1 MVFCIAMIHAGIG
14 GALFAFLLWSLPGA
28 IGMYALSLGVQKMP
42 DRLPSIV
49 YALLSGMNASTV
61 GIIALA
67 AVQLAEKA
75 IKDRITRILVIF
87 GACAGLCYNALWYFP
102 VLIVI
107 GGATTVIWDVWLHQK
122 IGKMRAAYAAK
133 RRRARNEGGD
143 AEDTTTT
150 QDVPRAQ
157 ELQITRPEA
166 VKRKAHASSST
177 DRIMPVEED
186 AGPSRSNERRSTEA
200 AVEVAPVTDTKI
212 HNISIKLGMSLIV
225 GFLLS
230 FVVVM
235 VVRGTVDARGLAFD
249 LFSNMYLAGTII
261 FGGGPVVI
269 PLLRSYVVDPGW
281 VSPRDF
287 LLGLA
292 IIQAF
297 PGPNFN
303 FSVYLGAL
311 TLASTSTP
319 TIFGALLAFVGIF
332 APGII
337 LAVGVQ
343 SIWQLMRTKN
353 WVLSLLRGI
362 NAAAVGLVFTAVYRL
377 WEIGYLTPESSSGKS
392 LANEPWWVV
401 VAAVTYAE
409 TAWFNVPPAIA
420 ILLGAVLGLAW
431 YGAPDDHNPHPIDPS
446 NALSPEGADPYI
458 ANEQDGGDIE
468 RQTSNGDSSK
478 HQGLPEVQKRM
489 KYIFP
494 AIAIGVFLSSADQ
507 TLVISTYGTI
517 GTELHA
523 LSSTSWIATG
533 YFLTLSAFQPVY
545 GKLTDIFGRK
555 ECLLFAYLIFGIGS
569 TWCGLARSMNE
580 LIAARAFAGIGGGG
594 MSVCTSVLLSD
605 IVSLRDRGTW
615 QGYINVIYAFGAGA
629 GAPLGGLLADSIGWR
644 WAFIA
649 QGPMCLLAFLAVA
662 FVLQLPKQDHSH
674 WKEKVGKIDFLG
686 ATVLVVA
693 VFGLLL
699 GLDRG
704 SNVSWSNPIA
714 IAGLCTSPLFVVFV
728 LVEKYV
734 ARNPFAPGRIILNR
748 SLFACYLC
756 NFFSFSGWLAGLFF
770 IPLYWQVTRDYSAA
784 HAGLLLVPSII
795 CGVIGSL
802 FAGFYMK
809 RTAKYYWITVI
820 AYTDLVIGLAI
831 VLLFSGLATNN
842 LPLMVLGTCICS
854 FSNGTGVTTTLTGLI
869 ANASYKD
876 QAVAT
881 ACSYLFRSLGSV
893 FGVSMCAT
901 AFNQTLRKSL
911 RLALDGDKDA
921 AEIAERVRAG
931 LAYYR
936 SLEPHLQDIVRECY
950 SEATQAALGV
960 SLGLVAGSALF
971 AWFIREK
978 KLGN

>member
-28 IGMYALSLGVQKMP
+28 IGMYALSLGVQRMP
-42 DRLPSIV
+42 DKLPSIA

-61 GIIALA
+61 GIIALT

-87 GACAGLCYNALWYFP
+87 GACAGLCYDALWYFP

-107 GGATTVIWDVWLHQK
+107 GDAATVIWDTWLHRK

-133 RRRARNEGGD
+133 RRRTRNEAGD
-143 AEDTTTT
+143 AEATTT
-150 QDVPRAQ
+150 AQ
-157 ELQITRPEA
+157 NIPPAHKLQVRRPDA
-166 VKRKAHASSST
+166 VKRKGHTGSST
-177 DRIMPVEED
+177 DRIIPVEAK
-186 AGPSRSNERRSTEA
+186 AGPSQSEERRSTEA
-200 AVEVAPVTDTKI
+200 AEATTVTDTKT
-212 HNISIKLGMSLIV
+212 HNISVKLGMSLIV

-230 FVVVM
+230 FIVVM
-235 VVRGTVDARGLAFD
+235 VVRGTVDTRGLAFD
-249 LFSNMYLAGTII
+249 LFANMYLAGTII

-269 PLLRSYVVDPGW
+269 PLLHSYVVDPGW
-281 VSPRDF
+281 VSPREF

-297 PGPNFN
+297 PGPNLN

-311 TLASTSTP
+311 TLASTIVP
-319 TIFGALLAFVGIF
+319 TVFGALLAFVGIF
-332 APGII
+332 APGLI

-343 SIWQLMRTKN
+343 SIWQVMRTKA

-377 WEIGYLTPESSSGKS
+377 WEIGYLTPESSSGQS
-392 LANEPWWVV
+392 LAGESWWVV

-420 ILLGAVLGLAW
+420 IMLGALLGLAW
-431 YGAPDDHNPHPIDPS
+431 YGV
-446 NALSPEGADPYI
+446 
-458 ANEQDGGDIE
+458 QDGGDIE

-478 HQGLPEVQKRM
+478 HQGLPEVKKRM

-494 AIAIGVFLSSADQ
+494 AIAIGVFLAAADQ
-507 TLVISTYGTI
+507 TLVVSTYGTI
-517 GTELHA
+517 GTDLHA

-545 GKLTDIFGRK
+545 GKLSDIFGRK
-555 ECLLFAYLIFGIGS
+555 ECLLFGYLIFGIGS
-569 TWCGLARSMNE
+569 TFCGLARTMGE

-594 MSVCTSVLLSD
+594 MTVCVSVLLSD
-605 IVSLRDRGTW
+605 VVSLRERGQW
-615 QGYINVIYAFGAGA
+615 QGYINIIYAAGA
-629 GAPLGGLLADSIGWR
+629 ATGAPLGGLLADSIGWR

-662 FVLQLPKQDHSH
+662 FVLHLPKQDHSH

-686 ATVLVVA
+686 AAVLIVA

-704 SNVSWSNPIA
+704 SNVSWSNLVT
-714 IAGLCTSPLFVVFV
+714 IAGLCTTPLFLVFV
-728 LVEKYV
+728 LIEKYV

-748 SLFACYLC
+748 TLFACYLC
-756 NFFSFSGWLAGLFF
+756 NFFSFAGWLAALFF
-770 IPLYWQVTRDYSAA
+770 IPLYWQVTGDYSAA
-784 HAGLLLVPSII
+784 HAGLLLVPSIV
-795 CGVIGSL
+795 CGVSGSL

-809 RTAKYYWITVI
+809 RTAKYYWITVM
-820 AYTDLVIGLAI
+820 AYTDLTIGLSM
-831 VLLFSGLATNN
+831 VLLFAGLITKN
-842 LPLMVLGTCICS
+842 LPLMVVGTCICS

-869 ANASYKD
+869 ANASHKD

-911 RLALDGDKDA
+911 QRALDGDKDA

-931 LAYYR
+931 LSYYR
-936 SLEPHLQDIVRECY
+936 SLEPHLKEIVRECY
-950 SEATQAALGV
+950 SEATRAALGV
-960 SLGLVAGSALF
+960 SVGLVAGSALF
-971 AWFIREK
+971 AWSIREK
-978 KLGN
+978 KLGG